1 MFAGS
6 LEDQSAL
13 LLLLLCG
20 PRYLEEEEEEE
31 EEEEKKKGKQ
41 NQVTFQRKVGIY
53 EVVRVVRFINQLR
66 D

>member
-20 PRYLEEEEEEE
+20 PRYLEEEEEE